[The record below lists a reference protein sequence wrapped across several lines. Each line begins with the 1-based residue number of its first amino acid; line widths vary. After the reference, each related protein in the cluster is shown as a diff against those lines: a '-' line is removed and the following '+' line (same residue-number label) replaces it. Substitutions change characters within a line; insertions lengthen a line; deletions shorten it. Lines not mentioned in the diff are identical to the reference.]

1 MKEFQNI
8 KLPVFVSFDLLKNS
22 ALPGTAYKLL
32 KAGASGLVFSGL
44 DAIASGDNILKEVK
58 LLLSSI
64 ELFSE
69 TQRRQSQKEFS
80 HHSFTRNDE
89 IDNKFQE
96 PNTGKTLGGIVK
108 KILEEERPLLS
119 RTINILCK
127 AAPKMNEISL
137 LADAVTQ
144 LDDLFLLVIV
154 GEFNSGKSTLINALL
169 GKEFL
174 KVGAV
179 PTTNEIT
186 FLYYSAEAHNDGE
199 WDKRPSD
206 GHFIQYLPA
215 KLLRQ
220 MTLVDTPGT
229 NVILKRQQ
237 RLTEEFVP
245 RADLILFVISADR
258 PLSESER
265 TEVIKFIKDNARQLL
280 GTEEIILYSVSA
292 VSAMEAKIS
301 ATQDDGKTDL
311 EALSNDPRWIFSGFP
326 ELESFLFSF
335 IDMSSSRGVERVRLK
350 LKTPINI
357 ANAVLGAAEERVIE
371 ERTEVNLDL
380 VSIKEYIGKLKQYQ
394 QQITSESASWRRQM
408 RSLIDAVRKR
418 ADNLVDSLLQISN
431 VDGATQYIL
440 KREQNGQV
448 SVRSN
453 FANEVIGSSVL
464 DAQVLLRE
472 YQRWLI
478 SRNSVQERKFQ
489 DFFKDRWPGMVKPVH
504 IEKSKEQGV
513 SCSLKTLEEFNTQA
527 ASILFEQEIRE
538 VLIETF
544 GGLGVAGLSASLLT
558 SILPTTIEDFL
569 ALVLCSAGG
578 LYGIWKLPQ
587 RRLEVKSKVKR
598 TSEAF
603 ARHLED
609 AMQED
614 LKKAMDDIELR
625 VSCIVNPCKQAAQSK
640 AAHLDELLDEVKYLE
655 RNLQTLQRK
664 IQNIHAG

>member
-1 MKEFQNI
+1 
-8 KLPVFVSFDLLKNS
+8 
-22 ALPGTAYKLL
+22 
-32 KAGASGLVFSGL
+32 
-44 DAIASGDNILKEVK
+44 
-58 LLLSSI
+58 
-64 ELFSE
+64 
-69 TQRRQSQKEFS
+69 
-80 HHSFTRNDE
+80 
-89 IDNKFQE
+89 
-96 PNTGKTLGGIVK
+96 
-108 KILEEERPLLS
+108 
-119 RTINILCK
+119 
-127 AAPKMNEISL
+127 
-137 LADAVTQ
+137 
-144 LDDLFLLVIV
+144 
-154 GEFNSGKSTLINALL
+154 
-169 GKEFL
+169 
-174 KVGAV
+174 
-179 PTTNEIT
+179 
-186 FLYYSAEAHNDGE
+186 
-199 WDKRPSD
+199 
-206 GHFIQYLPA
+206 
-215 KLLRQ
+215 

-258 PLSESER
+258 PLSESEVAFLDYIRQWGKKIVFILNKSDIFRDVNER